1 MNYTIHG
8 IKSKASLRKRFAKQF
23 IPKFGTFAQ
32 KSSAAAVT
40 DAQDS
45 LMEDFFLSAAKKY

>member
-1 MNYTIHG
+1 MDYTIHG